1 LTLPWKEEAGI
12 NLTEDHPIGEEARR
26 SLETRIAALTV
37 PEKVELASKGNREVR
52 KILSRDA
59 SSMVA
64 RALICS
70 PKLSEEDI
78 ANFAASS
85 QTHEEILRAIADNR
99 QWTANR
105 QIVAAIVQ
113 NPRTPPPSAIRFV
126 RAFQTN
132 ELRILMH
139 NRSIGLAVRQEAKRL
154 LAQRTQSPG
163 R

>member
-1 LTLPWKEEAGI
+1 VTAPGNTGHGVSLTDDGPM
-12 NLTEDHPIGEEARR
+12 GEEARR
-26 SLETRIAALTV
+26 SVEARIAAMTV

-59 SSMVA
+59 RSMAA
-64 RALICS
+64 RALIAS

-78 ANFAASS
+78 ALFAASS

-105 QIVAAIVQ
+105 QTVSALVQ
-113 NPRTPPPSAIRFV
+113 NPKTPPPSAIRFV
-126 RAFQTN
+126 RTFQTN

-139 NRSIGLAVRQEAKRL
+139 NRSVGVAVRNEAKRL
-154 LAQRTQSPG
+154 LAQRI
-163 R
+163 